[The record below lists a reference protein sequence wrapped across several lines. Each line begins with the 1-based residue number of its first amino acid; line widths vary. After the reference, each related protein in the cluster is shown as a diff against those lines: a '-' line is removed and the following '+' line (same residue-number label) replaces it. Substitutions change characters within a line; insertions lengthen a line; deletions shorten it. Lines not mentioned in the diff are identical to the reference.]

1 MKLKK
6 LFAGVVAAA
15 MIATMSF
22 PAFAATVS
30 VKAEPVTEVTFT
42 KNLTVPNAGTTAPS
56 LTYKFVLAPS
66 SAVDGQN
73 KSITMPDITGARA
86 DGSKEYE
93 TTAPI
98 GGDVKT
104 GSFTLE
110 LSDLN
115 IKRVGIYKYTVTEVS
130 TDKVAGITYA
140 TALDM
145 KVSAVNGENGI
156 KYYVALREQGA
167 ADTDKTNKVE
177 ATNAFTNTY
186 NAGTLKVEKTVEG
199 NMSDHDQYF
208 TFKVVFNANGHDVSH
223 ANIGVIYTSGH
234 DTADGS
240 AAPGNQPTTTTIS
253 FGDEGNTFY
262 LKHGDT
268 IAFTN
273 VPYGVTYTVEETEK
287 AGYKAEGEVTTANE
301 FDQPEED
308 VAIVNTLGNGE
319 IDTGVILDNAP
330 YMLMLAVVAG
340 GAMTLVIKKR
350 REEE

>member
-22 PAFAATVS
+22 PAFATVS

-42 KNLTVPNAGTTAPS
+42 KNLTVTNDGTTAPS

-73 KSITMPDITGARA
+73 HSITMPGITGAA
-86 DGSKEYE
+86 TDGSKVYE

-98 GGDVKT
+98 GGDVKS
-104 GSFTLE
+104 GSFTLD

-167 ADTDKTNKVE
+167 ADTDNTSKIE
-177 ATNAFTNTY
+177 ATKAFTNTY
-186 NAGTLKVEKTVEG
+186 NAGTLKVEKTVNG

-208 TFKVVFNANGHDVSH
+208 TFKVVFDANGYDVSK
-223 ANIGVIYTSGH
+223 ANIGVIYHSDH

-240 AAPGNQPTTTTIS
+240 AAPGNQPAKIS

-273 VPYGVTYTVEETEK
+273 VPYGVTYTVEETDK
-287 AGYKAEGEVTTANE
+287 AGYTATGEVTTANE
-301 FDQPEED
+301 FDQSEED
-308 VAIVNTLGNGE
+308 VAIVNTLGDN
-319 IDTGVILDNAP
+319 ILDTGVILDNAP

-340 GAMTLVIKKR
+340 GAMMLVIKKR

>member
-6 LFAGVVAAA
+6 LFAGIVAAA
-15 MIATMSF
+15 MIVTMSF
-22 PAFAATVS
+22 PAFAAVS
-30 VKAEPVTEVTFT
+30 VSAEPVTEVTFT
-42 KNLTVPNAGTTAPS
+42 KNLTVTNDGTTAPS

-273 VPYGVTYTVEETEK
+273 VPYGVTYTVEETDK
-287 AGYKAEGEVTTANE
+287 AGYTATGEVATANE
-301 FDQPEED
+301 FDQREED
-308 VAIVNTLGNGE
+308 VAIVNTLGDGN

>member
-6 LFAGVVAAA
+6 LFAGVVAVA
-15 MIATMSF
+15 MMATMSF
-22 PAFAATVS
+22 PAFAA
-30 VKAEPVTEVTFT
+30 KAEPVTEVTFT
-42 KNLTVPNAGTTAPS
+42 KNLTVTNDGTTAPS

-73 KSITMPDITGARA
+73 KSIAMPSINGAA
-86 DGSKEYE
+86 TDGSKVYE

-98 GGDVKT
+98 GGNVKT
-104 GSFTLE
+104 GDFTLE

-145 KVSAVNGENGI
+145 KVSAVNGANGI
-156 KYYVALREQGA
+156 EYYVALREKGA
-167 ADTDKTNKVE
+167 ADTDNTSKIE
-177 ATNAFTNTY
+177 ATKAFTNTY
-186 NAGTLKVEKTVEG
+186 NAGTLKVEKTVNG

-208 TFKVVFNANGHDVSH
+208 TFKVAFNANGYDVSN

-240 AAPGNQPTTTTIS
+240 AAPGNQPTTIS

-273 VPYGVTYTVEETEK
+273 VPYGVTYTVEETDK
-287 AGYKAEGEVTTANE
+287 AGYTATGEVTTANE
-301 FDQPEED
+301 FDQSEED
-308 VAIVNTLGNGE
+308 VAIVNTLGDN
-319 IDTGVILDNAP
+319 ILDTGVILDNAP

-340 GAMTLVIKKR
+340 GAMMLVIKKR

>member
-22 PAFAATVS
+22 PAFAAVS
-30 VKAEPVTEVTFT
+30 VSAEPVTEVTFT
-42 KNLTVPNAGTTAPS
+42 KNLTVTNDGTTAPS

-66 SAVDGQN
+66 SAVDGQG
-73 KSITMPDITGARA
+73 KSITMPGITGAAA
-86 DGSKEYE
+86 DHSKVYE

-98 GGDVKT
+98 GGDVKS
-104 GSFTLE
+104 GSFTLD

-167 ADTDKTNKVE
+167 ADTDKENNNKIE
-177 ATNAFTNTY
+177 ATKAFTNTY
-186 NAGTLKVEKTVEG
+186 NAGTLKVEKTVKG
-199 NMSDHDQYF
+199 NMSDYDQYF
-208 TFKVVFNANGHDVSH
+208 TFKVVFNANGYDVSK
-223 ANIGVIYTSGH
+223 ANIGVIYHSDH
-234 DTADGS
+234 ETADGS
-240 AAPGNQPTTTTIS
+240 AAPGNQPDTIS
-253 FGDEGNTFY
+253 FGEKGNTFY

-273 VPYGVTYTVEETEK
+273 VPYGVTYTVEETDK
-287 AGYKAEGEVTTANE
+287 AGYTATGEVATANE
-301 FDQPEED
+301 FDQREED
-308 VAIVNTLGNGE
+308 VAIVNTLGDGN

-330 YMLMLAVVAG
+330 YILMLAVVAG

>member
-6 LFAGVVAAA
+6 LFAGVVAVA
-15 MIATMSF
+15 MMATMSF

-42 KNLTVPNAGTTAPS
+42 KNLTVPNVGTTAPS

-73 KSITMPDITGARA
+73 KSITMPDITGARV

-93 TTAPI
+93 TTVPS

>member
-42 KNLTVPNAGTTAPS
+42 KNLTVTNDGTTAPS
-56 LTYKFVLAPS
+56 LTYKFVLAPD
-66 SAVDGQN
+66 SATDGQN
-73 KSITMPDITGARA
+73 KAITMPSITGAGT
-86 DGSKEYE
+86 DGSKVYE

-98 GGDVKT
+98 GGSVKS
-104 GSFTLE
+104 GSFTLQ

-115 IKRVGIYKYTVTEVS
+115 IKRVGIYRYTVTEVS
-130 TDKVAGITYA
+130 TDNVAGIVYA
-140 TALDM
+140 KALDM

-156 KYYVALREQGA
+156 EYYVALREKGA
-167 ADTDKTNKVE
+167 TDTDKTNKIE
-177 ATNAFTNTY
+177 AANAFTNTY
-186 NAGTLKVEKTVEG
+186 NAGTLKVEKSVKG

-208 TFKVVFNANGHDVSH
+208 TFKVVFNANGYDVTNAS
-223 ANIGVIYTSGH
+223 IGVIYTSGH

-240 AAPGNQPTTTTIS
+240 TAPGTQPTTDTIN

-262 LKHGDT
+262 LKHGDS

-273 VPYGVTYTVEETEK
+273 VPYGVTYTVEETNK
-287 AGYKAEGEVTTANE
+287 AGYTAEGEVTTANE
-301 FDQPEED
+301 FDQAEED
-308 VAIVNTLGNGE
+308 VAIVNTLGDNN

>member
-22 PAFAATVS
+22 PAFATVL

-42 KNLTVPNAGTTAPS
+42 KNLTVTNTATTAPS

-73 KSITMPDITGARA
+73 KAITMPSIIDARA
-86 DGSKEYE
+86 DGSKEYA
-93 TTAPI
+93 TAAAI
-98 GGDVKT
+98 GDEVQS

-145 KVSAVNGENGI
+145 KVSAVNGTNGI
-156 KYYVALREQGA
+156 EYYVALREKGA
-167 ADTDKTNKVE
+167 ADTDSSNKIE

-186 NAGTLKVEKTVEG
+186 KAGTLKVEKTVKG

-208 TFKVVFNANGHDVSH
+208 TFKVVFNANGYDVSH

-240 AAPGNQPTTTTIS
+240 TVPGTQPTTDTINFS
-253 FGDEGNTFY
+253 EEGNTFY
-262 LKHGDT
+262 LKHGDA

-273 VPYGVTYTVEETEK
+273 VPYGVTYTVEETDK
-287 AGYKAEGEVTTANE
+287 AGYTAEGEVTTANE
-301 FDQPEED
+301 FDQAEED
-308 VAIVNTLGNGE
+308 VSIKNTLGDGN

-330 YMLMLAVVAG
+330 YILMLAVVAG

>member
-22 PAFAATVS
+22 PVFAATVS

-42 KNLTVPNAGTTAPS
+42 KNLTVTNDGTTAPS

-73 KSITMPDITGARA
+73 KSIAMPGITGATA
-86 DGSKEYE
+86 DGSKVYE

-98 GGDVKT
+98 GGAVKS
-104 GSFTLE
+104 GSFTLD

-156 KYYVALREQGA
+156 KYYVALREKDA
-167 ADTDKTNKVE
+167 ADTDKTNKIE

-186 NAGTLKVEKTVEG
+186 NAGTLKVEKTVNG

-208 TFKVVFNANGHDVSH
+208 TFKVVFNANGYDVSN
-223 ANIGVIYTSGH
+223 ANIGVVYHSDH

-240 AAPGNQPTTTTIS
+240 AAPGNQLTTIS

-273 VPYGVTYTVEETEK
+273 VPYGVTYTVEETDK
-287 AGYKAEGEVTTANE
+287 AGYTATGEVTTANV
-301 FDQPEED
+301 FDQSEED
-308 VAIVNTLGNGE
+308 VAIVNTLGDN
-319 IDTGVILDNAP
+319 ILDTGVILDNAP

>member
-22 PAFAATVS
+22 PAFATTVS

-42 KNLTVPNAGTTAPS
+42 KNLTVTNDGTTAPS
-56 LTYKFVLAPS
+56 LTYKFVLAPD
-66 SAVDGQN
+66 SATDGQN
-73 KSITMPDITGARA
+73 KAITMPSITGATA
-86 DGSKEYE
+86 DGSKTYE

-98 GGDVKT
+98 GGSVKS

-115 IKRVGIYKYTVTEVS
+115 IKRVGIYRYTVTEVS
-130 TDKVAGITYA
+130 TDNVAGITYA

-145 KVSAVNGENGI
+145 KVSAVNGTNGI
-156 KYYVALREQGA
+156 EYYVALREKGA
-167 ADTDKTNKVE
+167 ADTDKTNKIE

-186 NAGTLKVEKTVEG
+186 NAGTLKVEKTVNG

-208 TFKVVFNANGHDVSH
+208 TFKVVFSANGYDVSK

-240 AAPGNQPTTTTIS
+240 SAPGNQPTTIS
-253 FGDEGNTFY
+253 FGEEGNTFY

-273 VPYGVTYTVEETEK
+273 VPYGVTYTVEETDK
-287 AGYKAEGEVTTANE
+287 AGYTAAGEVTTANE
-301 FDQPEED
+301 FDQAEED
-308 VAIVNTLGNGE
+308 VAIVNTLGDN
-319 IDTGVILDNAP
+319 ILDTGVILDNAP
-330 YMLMLAVVAG
+330 YILMLTVVAA